1 MKNSLPK
8 SFGSKLSLACENKE
22 EHKFFL
28 KTVLKTVQSNT
39 FILRNKHVS
48 NPGSREGMRG
58 SEKLD
63 KRERQNFRTGDGQ

>member
-1 MKNSLPK
+1 MGPN
-8 SFGSKLSLACENKE
+8 LSLACENKE

-28 KTVLKTVQSNT
+28 KAVLKTVQSNT

-48 NPGSREGMRG
+48 NPGSREGMRA

-63 KRERQNFRTGDGQ
+63 KRERQNFRTRDGQ

>member
-1 MKNSLPK
+1 M
-8 SFGSKLSLACENKE
+8 
-22 EHKFFL
+22 
-28 KTVLKTVQSNT
+28 

-63 KRERQNFRTGDGQ
+63 KRERQNFRTQDGQ